1 MSMREKQKVSIYY
14 DKNCRFCKRSVELIV
29 KFFLVKVAHMGPA
42 QADESIF
49 ATMLK
54 FDSWVV
60 VDEDGKE
67 FTTFQ
72 AGVEIAKCSPILEL
86 FVPLSKP
93 KFMQKFGEWTYRKIA
108 NNRDKI
114 WLP

>member
-14 DKNCRFCKRSVELIV
+14 DENCRFCQRSVELIV
-29 KFFLVKVAHMGPA
+29 KWFRVNTLHVGPA
-42 QADESIF
+42 QADKSILE
-49 ATMLK
+49 TMWK
-54 FDSWVV
+54 YDSWVAV
-60 VDEDGKE
+60 NNNGER

-72 AGVEIAKCSPILEL
+72 AGVEIAKCSPILSI

-108 NNRDKI
+108 QNRHHL